1 MLPTRYTRSIHAVW
15 RDLVSPRAAA
25 TTLRATRVLCI
36 ATMVACGGGEAPT
49 GQQASAVASVVVS
62 SPVSVI
68 SVGETVQLN
77 ASVRDRLGKVVADRT
92 LTWTSSAIG
101 VASVSS
107 TGLVTA
113 ASPGSATITAAIDGK
128 SGTVVITVSAPPAG
142 DLAIVGVEF
151 TQGVQDA
158 DGSIPMVLA
167 GDAAAVNVLIR
178 ASVPTA
184 LPMQVVLRLFNGT
197 GDLVRADTAVT
208 KGTLGASATYS
219 APSAQFLLPAT
230 ALHTGLRWQVV
241 RDPRHAMPDDS
252 AANDVFPLSGT
263 RPLAT
268 VDVPT
273 LNVRFVPI
281 VLSSHNDATGQVS
294 DGTIP
299 EYLRTLKSIYPI
311 GRINAHVG
319 TPFVTAAS
327 FGTAPR
333 GGEATF
339 WTQVLSELDLA
350 RIADPTEP
358 DAHWYGVIAPPAG
371 FNFTAYGGFS
381 YIPSSGTATGPHT
394 RTSTG
399 VQLNWFSRPTQARD
413 LVAHEL
419 GHGFGRSHAPCG
431 AAGSPLDANFPI
443 TGGTLD
449 IEGHDVYSWASGLA
463 SSAATVPASTGDVMG
478 YCFPVWA
485 STYTYR
491 AILQFR
497 QPTVLAARANV
508 APGPRIP
515 VLVVRGSVNGTIVN
529 LHPAFT
535 LNARPSLPE
544 SDGPYRIQGVSADGR
559 VLFSYTFEPAVIDHA
574 PDVRHFTVALPSTP
588 QLEESL
594 NEIRLY
600 GPAGETRLTRPAPLM
615 HSEESG
621 PAVASRTHNG
631 MVSVSCR
638 ETTSRG
644 VLILDAGSG
653 AVLGSAAAATAH
665 ATARPGTL
673 LTVLCSDGVRTSHSS
688 TVAPN

>member
-1 MLPTRYTRSIHAVW
+1 MLPTRHTRSTHAVW
-15 RDLVSPRAAA
+15 RDLVSRHGAA
-25 TTLRATRVLCI
+25 TTFRSTRVLCI

-49 GQQASAVASVVVS
+49 GQQASAVGSVVVS

-68 SVGETVQLN
+68 SVGETVQLS
-77 ASVRDRLGKVVADRT
+77 ASVRDRLGKLVTDRT
-92 LTWTSSAIG
+92 LTWTSSAIS
-101 VASVSS
+101 VASVAP
-107 TGLVTA
+107 TGVVTA
-113 ASPGSATITAAIDGK
+113 ASPGSATITAATDGK
-128 SGTVVITVSAPPAG
+128 SGSVVITVSAPPSG

-158 DGSIPMVLA
+158 SGSIPMVLA
-167 GDAAAVNVLIR
+167 GDAAAVNVLIH

-184 LPMQVVLRLFNGT
+184 LPMQVVLRLFNST
-197 GDLVRADTAVT
+197 GELVRADTAAT
-208 KGTLGASATYS
+208 KGTLGASTTYS
-219 APSAQFLLPAT
+219 APNAQFLLPAT
-230 ALHTGLRWQVV
+230 ALQAGLRWQVI

-252 AANDVFPLSGT
+252 AANDVYPLSGT
-263 RPLAT
+263 QPLAT

-319 TPFVTAAS
+319 TPFATAAS

-381 YIPSSGTATGPHT
+381 YIPSSGTAIGPHT

-449 IEGHDVYSWASGLA
+449 VEGHDVYSWANGLA

-497 QPTVLAARANV
+497 QPTVIASRANV
-508 APGPRIP
+508 APAALP
-515 VLVVRGSVNGTIVN
+515 VLVVRGSINGTDMK
-529 LHPAFT
+529 LDPAFT

-544 SDGPYRIQGVSADGR
+544 SDGPYRIEGVSTDGR
-559 VLFSYTFEPAVIDHA
+559 VLFSYSFEPAVIDHA

-600 GPAGETRLTRPAPLM
+600 GPAGETRLTRPAPQT
-615 HSEESG
+615 HSEDVRR
-621 PAVASRTHNG
+621 AVTSRTRNG
-631 MVSVSCR
+631 MVSVSCPA
-638 ETTSRG
+638 TTSRA
-644 VLILDAGSG
+644 VLILDARTG
-653 AVLGSAAAATAH
+653 AVLGSAPAPSAH
-665 ATARPGTL
+665 VMARPGTPF
-673 LTVLCSDGVRTSHSS
+673 TVLCSDGMRTSRSS
-688 TVAPN
+688 AIAPN